1 MRTGLTPMATKAI
14 RISTGTV
21 NRMKK
26 DADKNLRPI
35 SLHIDWVLQKYLEHN
50 ESKNEPKWAE

>member
-50 ESKNEPKWAE
+50 